1 MSEKPPGFEE
11 YTPSRLEW
19 LVVILNSYVHY
30 TYDKLKM
37 NYGIE
42 CLFIPNGDG
51 KTLILKIRYFADA
64 SLELVE
70 DFSENVKTFAL
81 QIARGHKWDSW
92 LKIHTKFEPIDRP
105 SEN

>member
-1 MSEKPPGFEE
+1 MDG
-11 YTPSRLEW
+11 YRINPSSH
-19 LVVILNSYVHY
+19 LVAYACWFPVPLRAEM
-30 TYDKLKM
+30 D
-37 NYGIE
+37 YGIE

-70 DFSENVKTFAL
+70 GFSENVKTFAL
-81 QIARGHKWDSW
+81 QIAKGHKWDSW